1 MIDAAARSRH
11 LPPMIR
17 RVCVFCGSNSGNRP
31 VYRDAA
37 RSLGALL
44 VRQKIGLVYGGG
56 RVGLMGAIADAVVE
70 AGGEAIGVIPRA
82 LVEKEIGHR
91 GLTELR
97 IVPSMHE
104 RKAEMM
110 SLADAFV
117 ALPGGYGTL
126 EEFCEVVTWLQLGL
140 HRKPCGLLNVD
151 GYYDP
156 LLALFQHAQS
166 EGFVHPVH
174 ASLVLA
180 DSDPDR
186 LLESLRN
193 FAVPHLDKWLNPK
206 QS

>member
-1 MIDAAARSRH
+1 MY
-11 LPPMIR
+11 L
-17 RVCVFCGSNSGNRP
+17 
-31 VYRDAA
+31 DAA

-56 RVGLMGAIADAVVE
+56 RVGLMGAIADAVLE

-91 GLTELR
+91 GLKELR

-156 LLALFQHAQS
+156 LIAQFHHAQS
-166 EGFVHPVH
+166 ESFLHPIH

>member
-1 MIDAAARSRH
+1 
-11 LPPMIR
+11 MIR
-17 RVCVFCGSNSGNRP
+17 RLCVFCGSNSGTRP

-44 VRQKIGLVYGGG
+44 AAQKIGLVYGGG
-56 RVGLMGAIADAVVE
+56 RVGLMGAIADAALE

-82 LVEKEIGHR
+82 LMEKEIGHR

-97 IVPSMHE
+97 VVPSMHE

-110 SLADAFV
+110 NLADGFIAM
-117 ALPGGYGTL
+117 PGGYGTL

-156 LLALFQHAQS
+156 LLALFRHAQV
-166 EGFVHPVH
+166 EGFLHPVH
-174 ASLVLA
+174 ASLVVA
-180 DSDPDR
+180 DSDADR
-186 LLESLRN
+186 LLESLRS

-206 QS
+206 QA